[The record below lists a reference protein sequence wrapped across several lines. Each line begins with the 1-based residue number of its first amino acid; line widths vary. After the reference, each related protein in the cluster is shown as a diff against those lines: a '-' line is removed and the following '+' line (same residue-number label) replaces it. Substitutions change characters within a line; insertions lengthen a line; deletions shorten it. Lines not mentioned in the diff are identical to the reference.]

1 MKKLFALLLAL
12 CLLGSV
18 AMAETAAKE
27 VSWNDVEAA
36 AAEVPGGFVTI
47 EELGLNIWLPEG
59 YAAQEVTEEQQ
70 EQGIFALYRAADA
83 SGAVG
88 FQYYPIEGNV
98 DVEAIANAVPGAS
111 EIEALVINGLSCIG
125 FDLKEQN
132 ASCLAFGTQ
141 KENLLVITFAPAD
154 SADYA
159 AKAQIMA
166 ASIHNAE

>member
-27 VSWNDVEAA
+27 INWSDVEAA
-36 AAEVPGGFVTI
+36 AAEIPGGFVTI

-59 YAAQEVTEEQQ
+59 YAAQEVTAEQQ

-88 FQYYPIEGNV
+88 FQYYPIEGDV
-98 DVEAIANAVPGAS
+98 DVAAVTSAIPGAS
-111 EIEALVINGLSCIG
+111 DAEALVINGLSCIN
-125 FDLKEQN
+125 FDIKEVN

-141 KENLLVITFAPAD
+141 QENLLVITFAPINSED
-154 SADYA
+154 FA
-159 AKAQIMA
+159 AKAQIMV
-166 ASIHNAE
+166 ASIQNAE